1 MLCGKTDPNRKEKPM
16 EKISL
21 ETPNTVERDNILI
34 ELKLTIIRLEKL
46 MVKGSNV
53 KNQQLLDHMLTVTDF
68 CSKILNTTGER
79 VLDAIEFMEVPHE

>member
-21 ETPNTVERDNILI
+21 ETPNTVLRDNILI

-46 MVKGSNV
+46 MVKGSNE

-79 VLDAIEFMEVPHE
+79 VLDAIEFMEVPYE